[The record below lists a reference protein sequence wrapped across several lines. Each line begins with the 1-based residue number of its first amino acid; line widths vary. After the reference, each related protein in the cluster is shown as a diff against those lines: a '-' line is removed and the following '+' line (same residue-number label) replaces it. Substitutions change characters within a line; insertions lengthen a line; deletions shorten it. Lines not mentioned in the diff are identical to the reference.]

1 MDTISEDQEIY
12 ALSISIVQ
20 YTKVRL
26 VFTTIQINQIR
37 GFIIIIRV
45 VVVIIIRRIIEI
57 NNMFEVKTGT
67 TKSPVAFVFEKPLP
81 SLDPQL
87 TLPINT
93 FPAISPSQPNVT
105 GKCNLQLFCT
115 DVSVRSEGNIIAK
128 DEVGKAS
135 RTHIASIPQF
145 THKNRLAATCSP
157 LRIFSPPIYLP
168 SKCLAIFS

>member
-67 TKSPVAFVFEKPLP
+67 TKSPATFVFDKPLP

-93 FPAISPSQPNVT
+93 FPAISSSRPDVT

-115 DVSVRSEGNIIAK
+115 DASVRSEGNIIAYIVLGG
-128 DEVGKAS
+128 EGKPHS
-135 RTHIASIPQF
+135 YSLHPSISSQKKTCRNML
-145 THKNRLAATCSP
+145 THKTP
-157 LRIFSPPIYLP
+157 
-168 SKCLAIFS
+168 